1 MDYIIIMKVSE
12 ATRAARRKQTDEIF
26 TPIPLINKILDQ
38 LSDLWQVD
46 KTFLDNSCGN
56 GNFLIEIYKR
66 KVDILHFDPIE
77 SLKSI
82 YGVEL
87 MADNVQECRHRL
99 VELAVSYNVDE
110 SVARKIVERNIVC
123 HDALTYDYEFAD
135 PNDKPKSEFL
145 SSWGNR

>member
-1 MDYIIIMKVSE
+1 MKVAHTTRE
-12 ATRAARRKQTDEIF
+12 ARKKQTAEVF
-26 TPIPLINKILDQ
+26 TPPELVNEMLDK
-38 LSDLWQVD
+38 LPRDVWSSVE

-56 GNFLIEIYKR
+56 GNFLVEIYKR
-66 KVDILHFDPIE
+66 KVDVLHFDPTE

-123 HDALTYDYEFAD
+123 HDALTYNYEFAD
-135 PNDKPKSEFL
+135 PADKPKSAFL
-145 SSWGNR
+145 SSWGLRK

>member
-1 MDYIIIMKVSE
+1 MKVAH
-12 ATRAARRKQTDEIF
+12 ATRDARKKQTAEVF
-26 TPIPLINKILDQ
+26 TPPELCNEMMDK
-38 LSDLWQVD
+38 LSAGSWSDVT

-56 GNFLIEIYKR
+56 GNFLVEIYKR
-66 KVDILHFDPIE
+66 KVDTLHFDPIE

-110 SVARKIVERNIVC
+110 NVARKIVERNIVC

-135 PNDKPKSEFL
+135 PDDKPKSAFL

>member
-1 MDYIIIMKVSE
+1 MKVTQ
-12 ATRAARRKQTDEIF
+12 ATREARKKQTAEVF
-26 TPIPLINKILDQ
+26 TSPELVNEMLDK
-38 LSDLWQVD
+38 LPVEVWSSVE

-56 GNFLIEIYKR
+56 GNFLVEIYKR
-66 KVDILHFDPIE
+66 KVDVLHFDPIE

-87 MADNVQECRHRL
+87 MADNVQECQHRL

-135 PNDKPKSEFL
+135 PANKPKSPFL
-145 SSWGNR
+145 QNWGIYK